1 MVVVKEEVRDY
12 IVNVACKIFNRHG
25 FKKTTMDEIAVA
37 CHKGKSSIY
46 YYFRSK
52 EDIFRA
58 VVEREAEELKER
70 LDRTIRKDDQAI
82 DRLKAYILFRL
93 HRVRSL
99 ENFYAA
105 LNEDSL
111 SHMDFILEIRRNFDM
126 EERQLVREILGDG
139 MRNGSFHISS
149 SEIGAIA
156 ISTMM
161 KGLELPLL
169 LSEEHKADREE
180 LLEDLIRVLFY
191 GIIKRK

>member
-12 IVNVACKIFNRHG
+12 IVSVACKIFNRHG
-25 FKKTTMDEIAVA
+25 FKKTTMDEIAVT

-46 YYFRSK
+46 YYFKSK
-52 EDIFRA
+52 EEIFRA
-58 VVEREAEELKER
+58 VVEREADELKER
-70 LDRTIRKDDQAI
+70 LDRTIRKDDQAV

-111 SHMDFILEIRRNFDM
+111 SHMDFILEIRKNFDM
-126 EERQLVREILGDG
+126 EERMLVREILEDG
-139 MRNGSFHISS
+139 MRNGSFQRTS

-180 LLEDLIRVLFY
+180 LLEDLIKVLFY
-191 GIIKRK
+191 GIIKR

>member
-1 MVVVKEEVRDY
+1 MVVVKKEVRDY
-12 IVNVACKIFNRHG
+12 IVNVACKIFNRRG

-46 YYFRSK
+46 YYFKSK

-70 LDRTIRKDDQAI
+70 LDRTIRKDDLAV

-111 SHMDFILEIRRNFDM
+111 SHMNFILEIRRNFDI
-126 EERQLVREILGDG
+126 EERQLVREILDDG
-139 MRNGSFHISS
+139 MRNGSFQISS

-191 GIIKRK
+191 GIIKR

>member
-1 MVVVKEEVRDY
+1 MVVIKEEVREY
-12 IVNVACKIFNRHG
+12 IVNMACKVFTRHG
-25 FKKTTMDEIAVA
+25 FKKTTMDEIARA

-46 YYFRSK
+46 YYFESK
-52 EDIFRA
+52 EEIFKA
-58 VVEREAEELKER
+58 VIEREASELKER
-70 LDRTIRKDDQAI
+70 LDRTIRKDDLAVE
-82 DRLKAYILFRL
+82 RLKAYILFRL

-126 EERQLVREILGDG
+126 EERQLVREILEDG
-139 MRNGSFHISS
+139 MKSGAFQITSS
-149 SEIGAIA
+149 DIGAIA

-169 LSEEHKADREE
+169 LSEEHKSDREE

-191 GIIKRK
+191 GIIKR

>member
-46 YYFRSK
+46 YYFKSK

-58 VVEREAEELKER
+58 VIEREADELKER
-70 LDRTIRKDDQAI
+70 LDRTIRKDDQAE
-82 DRLKAYILFRL
+82 DQLKAYILFRL
-93 HRVRSL
+93 YRVRSL

-126 EERQLVREILGDG
+126 EERQLVREILEDG
-139 MRNGSFHISS
+139 MRNGAFQTIS

-191 GIIKRK
+191 GIIKR